1 MTVTESNLL
10 TSVVRLVAMRDSPA
24 YEKILAEQVMDILRV
39 LSSPD
44 LEVRRKTL
52 SLAMELVTS
61 RNIEEMVLILKK
73 EINKT
78 AGSNEEDTSKYRQLL
93 VRTLHSA
100 CIKFP
105 DVANTVIPL
114 LMEFLSDTNELA
126 AMDVLIFV
134 REAMNRFSN
143 LRPVMIEKLLEA
155 FPCIKGV
162 KIHRAALWILGE
174 YCERGKQ

>member
-1 MTVTESNLL
+1 
-10 TSVVRLVAMRDSPA
+10 
-24 YEKILAEQVMDILRV
+24 MDILRV

-78 AGSNEEDTSKYRQLL
+78 TGSNEEDTSKYRQLL

-134 REAMNRFSN
+134 REAMNRSVHIAAWLIHLKFT
-143 LRPVMIEKLLEA
+143 I
-155 FPCIKGV
+155 FFQ
-162 KIHRAALWILGE
+162 KIHILGNSLSI
-174 YCERGKQ
+174 YFICFISIVFD

>member
-1 MTVTESNLL
+1 MKDVPSHEKVLQES
-10 TSVVRLVAMRDSPA
+10 
-24 YEKILAEQVMDILRV
+24 VMDVLRV

-52 SLAMELVTS
+52 NIAMELVTS

-73 EINKT
+73 EISKT
-78 AGSNEEDTSKYRQLL
+78 TGVVEQEDTGKYRQLL
-93 VRTLHSA
+93 VRTLHST

-105 DVANTVIPL
+105 DVASSVIQL

-134 REAMNRFSN
+134 REVMTRFGN
-143 LRPVMIEKLLEA
+143 MRDIIVEKLLEA
-155 FPCIKGV
+155 FPMINSV
-162 KIHRAALWILGE
+162 KVHRAALWILGE
-174 YCERGKQ
+174 YCEKIEDMQTLMSEIR

>member
-1 MTVTESNLL
+1 
-10 TSVVRLVAMRDSPA
+10 
-24 YEKILAEQVMDILRV
+24 MDILRV

-78 AGSNEEDTSKYRQLL
+78 TGSNEEDTSKYRQLL

-134 REAMNRFSN
+134 REAMNRS
-143 LRPVMIEKLLEA
+143 VHIA
-155 FPCIKGV
+155 SG
-162 KIHRAALWILGE
+162 
-174 YCERGKQ
+174 